1 MHILCNIIHIF
12 NNTDI
17 AKKYKKIKVLCKDLE
32 NVIQLC
38 KTLIYQYTDVANMGN
53 YWPPKNLDSFVDN
66 CKGENLLKGVIGN
79 RIRLSP
85 FLIAEHFNYL
95 V

>member
-17 AKKYKKIKVLCKDLE
+17 AKKYKKIKVICKDLE

-38 KTLIYQYTDVANMGN
+38 KTLIYHYTDVASMGN

-66 CKGENLLKGVIGN
+66 CKGKKT
-79 RIRLSP
+79 
-85 FLIAEHFNYL
+85 Y
-95 V
+95 

>member
-17 AKKYKKIKVLCKDLE
+17 AKKYKKIKVICKDLE

-38 KTLIYQYTDVANMGN
+38 KTLIYHYTDV
-53 YWPPKNLDSFVDN
+53 KS
-66 CKGENLLKGVIGN
+66 IGN
-79 RIRLSP
+79 
-85 FLIAEHFNYL
+85 
-95 V
+95 